1 MRLRLQTDF
10 ALRVLLYLSYVDRK
24 ATVDEIADSFGISR
38 EHLVKVV
45 QALARHGYVLTQPGR
60 HGGVTLACDPKATT
74 VREVVEKIEGR
85 HGVLDCVAAPGSCPM
100 EPGCDL
106 RRLLMFAEEKFYEA
120 LATKT
125 LDDLTHGKPAR
136 GGLEN
141 LGINNP
147 EEASG

>member
-125 LDDLTHGKPAR
+125 LEDLTHGKPAR

>member
-24 ATVDEIADSFGISR
+24 ATVNEIADSFGISR

-60 HGGVTLACDPKATT
+60 HGGVTLACDPKTTT

-106 RRLLMFAEEKFYEA
+106 RRLLMFAEEKFYAA

-125 LDDLTHGKPAR
+125 LGDLTQGSSSR
-136 GGLEN
+136 GGLKN
-141 LGINNP
+141 LSIDNP
-147 EEASG
+147 EKPSG

>member
-125 LDDLTHGKPAR
+125 LEDLTHGKPAR
-136 GGLEN
+136 GGLGN